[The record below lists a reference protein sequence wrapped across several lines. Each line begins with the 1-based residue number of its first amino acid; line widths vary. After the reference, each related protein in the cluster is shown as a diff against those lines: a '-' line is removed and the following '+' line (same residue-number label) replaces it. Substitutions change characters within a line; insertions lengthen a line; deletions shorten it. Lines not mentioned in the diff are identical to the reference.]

1 MKPFC
6 PKCIC
11 DCIIVPYINV
21 YNPNHPWRIW
31 SKLVLLHFTCSLCIK
46 VFFSKN
52 PTCQMAIICLN
63 GGVCEKIN
71 FIKKTASYF
80 KILKIIWA
88 TNFFLAN
95 HVCPHDAHRY
105 FIICNVRVLV
115 FEIMVIKNIPFS
127 CHWQ

>member
-1 MKPFC
+1 M
-6 PKCIC
+6 I
-11 DCIIVPYINV
+11 
-21 YNPNHPWRIW
+21 
-31 SKLVLLHFTCSLCIK
+31 VLLFPTSMFAIQIIHGEFGQSWFCYILHAVYASR
-46 VFFSKN
+46 FFSQK
-52 PTCQMAIICLN
+52 TQDAKMAIICFN